1 MCVARNIAVN
11 MFVHSQSTI
20 DATRTHP
27 WWSWSDK
34 VMPRATTRCSALLQ
48 RTKRAPPL
56 AVHIPHSSWHGF
68 CFGSL
73 MSGARIAGSPVR
85 FGALCRPKPGPRFG
99 SDFHD

>member
-73 MSGARIAGSPVR
+73 MSGARIAGSPRKHHGHQRVH
-85 FGALCRPKPGPRFG
+85 
-99 SDFHD
+99 SDASPLSA